1 MIPWEEQFDHL
12 LARVVF
18 GQNRMATLW
27 LETQPEVPAELV
39 LNIKKALLLP
49 DSPPAPKDSQT
60 PQGSPTAAVEAMGD
74 GDAEAGPG
82 TDGPAAAATP

>member
-27 LETQPEVPAELV
+27 LETQPEVPVELV
-39 LNIKKALLLP
+39 LNVKKALLLP
-49 DSPPAPKDSQT
+49 DSPPAPKDSQ
-60 PQGSPTAAVEAMGD
+60 GSPIPAVEAMGD

-82 TDGPAAAATP
+82 TDGPAGSATP